1 MFTEAGNSTGAVQI
15 FENHGQYKTKG
26 VGAVGDQDIRQ
37 DRVGMPAGATEE
49 PGDGDRGIDPFPVTY
64 RDKVPLIRAEFCE
77 ATDSPAFRTGT

>member
-1 MFTEAGNSTGAVQI
+1 MFTEVSNGTGAVQI
-15 FENHGQYKTKG
+15 FEKYGKYETKG
-26 VGAVGDQDIRQ
+26 IGTVRDQDIRQ

-77 ATDSPAFRTGT
+77 TADSPAFRTGT